1 MHHRRPPPLARGGSD
16 TAATVDLA
24 SSHRL
29 VRRHSCGTA
38 PDFHRCSPVWTS
50 RTNFCAPARTRR
62 RLAHPVKVH
71 RRSIGCA
78 HCESSWLGCQ
88 ACPDTC
94 HASDRVP
101 GTLDRRLAY
110 GTRPSGD
117 RARCA
122 GSGKPPGFPHGLV
135 DRNHLS
141 SARTDEAITV
151 APGSSSRWFD
161 RNSMTEETHP
171 ARSLAPAPMTGP
183 PALWAMLTST
193 AWPRGRWRAVLA
205 RRLAVGCSP
214 GCAAGP
220 VFPRR
225 VRGCRS
231 R

>member
-1 MHHRRPPPLARGGSD
+1 MCIADRSAAHIVKARGS
-16 TAATVDLA
+16 V
-24 SSHRL
+24 
-29 VRRHSCGTA
+29 VK
-38 PDFHRCSPVWTS
+38 
-50 RTNFCAPARTRR
+50 PARTHTAPAIEF
-62 RLAHPVKVH
+62 LAHSTVGSHVARDLPVIVLGAPEAGN
-71 RRSIGCA
+71 RRVS
-78 HCESSWLGCQ
+78 
-88 ACPDTC
+88 
-94 HASDRVP
+94 R
-101 GTLDRRLAY
+101 
-110 GTRPSGD
+110 
-117 RARCA
+117 
-122 GSGKPPGFPHGLV
+122 HGLV

-141 SARTDEAITV
+141 SARTDKAITV
-151 APGSSSRWFD
+151 APGSGSRWFH